1 MKTSDCSFFTME
13 FISEISNLTDLNEA
27 KTKVS
32 NKVKEFSSAQSENVK
47 KAMNLINNSTTVRH
61 LVIGM
66 SNFMLSLDGL
76 SVVKSKSKSKS
87 ASKGKK

>member
-27 KTKVS
+27 KIKVS

-76 SVVKSKSKSKS
+76 SVVKS